1 MECLVLTTSV
11 GIQGERPPHSKPP
24 FLTRLLVGVGV
35 HDGEVVAEEEEVEL
49 VGEKVK
55 ASLVIHRD
63 VVDDVVEVDI
73 IELVI
78 GLQEQAEL

>member
-1 MECLVLTTSV
+1 MT
-11 GIQGERPPHSKPP
+11 K
-24 FLTRLLVGVGV
+24 LLVGVGA
-35 HDGEVVAEEEEVEL
+35 HDSEVVAEEEEEVEL

-63 VVDDVVEVDI
+63 IVDDVVEVDI
-73 IELVI
+73 VELII